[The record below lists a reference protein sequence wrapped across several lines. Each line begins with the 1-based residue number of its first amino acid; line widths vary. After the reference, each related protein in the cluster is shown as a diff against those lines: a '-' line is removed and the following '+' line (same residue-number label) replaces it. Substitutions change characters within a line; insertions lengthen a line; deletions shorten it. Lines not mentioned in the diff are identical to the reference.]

1 MNAKYKKIIF
11 LLLLLAGCA
20 TTSLLSS
27 DKEELAPAASFSRAG
42 VQSAGD
48 KRSGKAQGKT
58 IRVQVSGAVLEPGIY
73 DLPADSRA
81 EAAIAA
87 AGGLTENADTER
99 VNMVRKLRDGMLLK
113 VPALKAGGG
122 KKPTQRVA
130 GAAGAFG
137 KKSAAGSAADA
148 YGKNTSGNAANA
160 YGKRGASKVSAQ
172 GSVGRVRINSA
183 SASELQSLPGVGPAL
198 AQRIIAERSRGRF
211 ASAEDLLRVSGIGK
225 AKLEKMRAYV
235 EVD

>member
-20 TTSLLSS
+20 ATSLLSS
-27 DKEELAPAASFSRAG
+27 EKEELTPAASFS
-42 VQSAGD
+42 SAGMQGAGGQ
-48 KRSGKAQGKT
+48 RSGKTQGKT

-87 AGGLTENADTER
+87 AGGLTEAADTER

-113 VPALKAGGG
+113 VPALKASGG
-122 KKPTQRVA
+122 KKAAQR
-130 GAAGAFG
+130 AAGASG
-137 KKSAAGSAADA
+137 NAADA
-148 YGKNTSGNAANA
+148 YGKNAAD
-160 YGKRGASKVSAQ
+160 KRGGSKVSAQ
-172 GSVGRVRINSA
+172 GSAGRVRINSA

>member
-20 TTSLLSS
+20 ATSLLSS
-27 DKEELAPAASFSRAG
+27 DKEEPAPAASFSRAG

-81 EAAIAA
+81 ETAIAA
-87 AGGLTENADTER
+87 AGGLTEDADTER

-113 VPALKAGGG
+113 VPALKASGG
-122 KKPTQRVA
+122 KKAAQR
-130 GAAGAFG
+130 AAGASG
-137 KKSAAGSAADA
+137 NAADA
-148 YGKNTSGNAANA
+148 YGKNAAD
-160 YGKRGASKVSAQ
+160 KRGGSKVSAQ
-172 GSVGRVRINSA
+172 GSAGRVRINSA

>member
-20 TTSLLSS
+20 GTSLLSS
-27 DKEELAPAASFSRAG
+27 DKEELAPAASFSSAG
-42 VQSAGD
+42 VQSA
-48 KRSGKAQGKT
+48 SGKVQGKT

-87 AGGLTENADTER
+87 AGGLTEAADTER
-99 VNMVRKLRDGMLLK
+99 VNMVRKLRDGMLLQ

-122 KKPTQRVA
+122 KKAAQRLA
-130 GAAGAFG
+130 GAGA
-137 KKSAAGSAADA
+137 
-148 YGKNTSGNAANA
+148 SGNAANA
-160 YGKRGASKVSAQ
+160 YGKNAADKRGASKVSAQ
-172 GSVGRVRINSA
+172 GSAGRVRINSA

>member
-11 LLLLLAGCA
+11 LLLLLAGCVG
-20 TTSLLSS
+20 TSLLSS
-27 DKEELAPAASFSRAG
+27 DKEELAPAASFSSAG
-42 VQSAGD
+42 VQGAGGQH
-48 KRSGKAQGKT
+48 SGKTQGKT

-87 AGGLTENADTER
+87 AGGLTEAADIER
-99 VNMVRKLRDGMLLK
+99 VNMVRKLRDGMLLQ

-122 KKPTQRVA
+122 KKAAKLVA
-130 GAAGAFG
+130 GASG
-137 KKSAAGSAADA
+137 KKAVVGNTADA
-148 YGKNTSGNAANA
+148 YGKNSAD
-160 YGKRGASKVSAQ
+160 KRSASMVSAQ
-172 GSVGRVRINSA
+172 GSAGRVRINSA
-183 SASELQSLPGVGPAL
+183 SVSELQSLPGVGPAL
-198 AQRIIAERSRGRF
+198 AQRIIAERSRERF

>member
-20 TTSLLSS
+20 ATSLLSS

-42 VQSAGD
+42 VQGAGGQ
-48 KRSGKAQGKT
+48 RFGKAQGKT

-73 DLPADSRA
+73 DLQADSRA

-87 AGGLTENADTER
+87 AGGLTEAADIER

-113 VPALKAGGG
+113 VPALKAGSG
-122 KKPTQRVA
+122 KKAAQRVV
-130 GAAGAFG
+130 GASGN
-137 KKSAAGSAADA
+137 KAA
-148 YGKNTSGNAANA
+148 TGNAANA
-160 YGKRGASKVSAQ
+160 YGENVAAKRGGSKVSAQ
-172 GSVGRVRINSA
+172 GSAGRVRINSA

-198 AQRIIAERSRGRF
+198 AQRIIAERRRGRF

>member
-11 LLLLLAGCA
+11 LMLLLVGCA
-20 TTSLLSS
+20 GTSLLSS
-27 DKEELAPAASFSRAG
+27 DKEELAPAASFSSAG
-42 VQSAGD
+42 VQSAGGQ
-48 KRSGKAQGKT
+48 RSGKTQGKT

-87 AGGLTENADTER
+87 AGGLTEAADTER

-122 KKPTQRVA
+122 KKAAQRVA
-130 GAAGAFG
+130 GGVGA
-137 KKSAAGSAADA
+137 
-148 YGKNTSGNAANA
+148 SGNAANA
-160 YGKRGASKVSAQ
+160 YGKNSADKRSASKASAQ
-172 GSVGRVRINSA
+172 GSAGRVRINSA

>member
-20 TTSLLSS
+20 ATSLLGS
-27 DKEELAPAASFSRAG
+27 DKEELAPAASFSSAG
-42 VQSAGD
+42 VQSAGGQ
-48 KRSGKAQGKT
+48 RSGKTQGKT

-99 VNMVRKLRDGMLLK
+99 VNMVRKLRDGMLLQ

-122 KKPTQRVA
+122 KKAAQRVA
-130 GAAGAFG
+130 GAGASG
-137 KKSAAGSAADA
+137 NAVNA
-148 YGKNTSGNAANA
+148 YGKNAAD
-160 YGKRGASKVSAQ
+160 KRGGSKVSAQ
-172 GSVGRVRINSA
+172 GSAGRVRINSA
-183 SASELQSLPGVGPAL
+183 SVSELQSLPGVGPAL
-198 AQRIIAERSRGRF
+198 AQRIIAERSRESF

>member
-20 TTSLLSS
+20 GTSLLSS

-42 VQSAGD
+42 VQSTGGQ
-48 KRSGKAQGKT
+48 RSGKAQGKT

-87 AGGLTENADTER
+87 AGGLTEAADTER
-99 VNMVRKLRDGMLLK
+99 VNMVRKLRDGMLLQ
-113 VPALKAGGG
+113 VPALKAGG
-122 KKPTQRVA
+122 KKAAQLAAGGA
-130 GAAGAFG
+130 GAAG
-137 KKSAAGSAADA
+137 S
-148 YGKNTSGNAANA
+148 AANA
-160 YGKRGASKVSAQ
+160 YGKNAADKRGGSKISAQ
-172 GSVGRVRINSA
+172 GSAGRVRINSA

>member
-20 TTSLLSS
+20 ATSLLSS
-27 DKEELAPAASFSRAG
+27 DKEELAPAASFS
-42 VQSAGD
+42 SAGMQGAGSQ
-48 KRSGKAQGKT
+48 RFGKTQGKT

-87 AGGLTENADTER
+87 AGGLTEAADTER
-99 VNMVRKLRDGMLLK
+99 VNMVRKLRDGMLLQ
-113 VPALKAGGG
+113 VPALKAGGE
-122 KKPTQRVA
+122 KKAAQRVA
-130 GAAGAFG
+130 GAGASG
-137 KKSAAGSAADA
+137 NAVNA
-148 YGKNTSGNAANA
+148 YGKNAAA
-160 YGKRGASKVSAQ
+160 KRGGSKVSAQ
-172 GSVGRVRINSA
+172 GSAGRVRINSA
-183 SASELQSLPGVGPAL
+183 SVSELQSLPGVGPAL

-211 ASAEDLLRVSGIGK
+211 VSAEDLLRVSGIGK

>member
-20 TTSLLSS
+20 ATSMLSS

-42 VQSAGD
+42 VQSAGGQ
-48 KRSGKAQGKT
+48 RSGKAQGKT

-87 AGGLTENADTER
+87 AGGLTEKADAER
-99 VNMVRKLRDGMLLK
+99 VNMVRKLRDGMLLQ

-122 KKPTQRVA
+122 KKAAQRVT
-130 GAAGAFG
+130 GAAGASG
-137 KKSAAGSAADA
+137 RKAAAGSISNASGKNAAD
-148 YGKNTSGNAANA
+148 
-160 YGKRGASKVSAQ
+160 KRDGSA
-172 GSVGRVRINSA
+172 GRVRINSA

-198 AQRIIAERSRGRF
+198 AQRIIAERSRRRF

>member
-11 LLLLLAGCA
+11 LLLLLVGCA
-20 TTSLLSS
+20 ATSLLSS
-27 DKEELAPAASFSRAG
+27 DKEELAPAASFS
-42 VQSAGD
+42 SAGGQ
-48 KRSGKAQGKT
+48 RSGKTQGKT

-81 EAAIAA
+81 ETAIAA
-87 AGGLTENADTER
+87 AGGLTEDADTER

-113 VPALKAGGG
+113 VPALKASGG
-122 KKPTQRVA
+122 KKAAQR
-130 GAAGAFG
+130 AAGASG
-137 KKSAAGSAADA
+137 NAADA
-148 YGKNTSGNAANA
+148 YGKNAAD
-160 YGKRGASKVSAQ
+160 KRGGSKVSAQ
-172 GSVGRVRINSA
+172 GSAGRVRINSA

>member
-20 TTSLLSS
+20 ATSLLSS
-27 DKEELAPAASFSRAG
+27 DKEELTPAASFSSAG
-42 VQSAGD
+42 VQSAGGQ
-48 KRSGKAQGKT
+48 RSGKTQGKT

-81 EAAIAA
+81 ETAIAA
-87 AGGLTENADTER
+87 AGGLTEAADTER

-113 VPALKAGGG
+113 VPALKASGG
-122 KKPTQRVA
+122 KKAAQR
-130 GAAGAFG
+130 AAGASG
-137 KKSAAGSAADA
+137 NAADA
-148 YGKNTSGNAANA
+148 YGKNAAD
-160 YGKRGASKVSAQ
+160 KRGGSKVSAQ
-172 GSVGRVRINSA
+172 GSAGRVRINSA